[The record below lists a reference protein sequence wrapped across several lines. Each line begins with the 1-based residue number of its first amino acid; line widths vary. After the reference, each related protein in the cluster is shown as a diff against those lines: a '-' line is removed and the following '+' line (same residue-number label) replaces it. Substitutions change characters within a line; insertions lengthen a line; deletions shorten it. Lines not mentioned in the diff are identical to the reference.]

1 MFARVGPVGPLL
13 SPIALA
19 EQGALVEVTGPVG
32 SGATSLLL
40 SLLAPV
46 AKEGPVAYLDVRGAV
61 SPVAAAE
68 AGCSLERLAFVSAPH
83 PDGWAKA
90 LAYLLDGVRAVAAE
104 VPRGVP
110 AAALRALAGRARS
123 RSRLV
128 VLAPIGWQLPEGLV
142 SGRLS
147 LSAPRWAGPEEGR
160 GHLDQRLVSVRLEG
174 KLTRGGVIEGG
185 LRPPSLALIP
195 QAGQEGRRLQVVGA
209 Q

>member
-1 MFARVGPVGPLL
+1 MGPLL

-19 EQGALVEVTGPVG
+19 ERGALVEVTGPVG

-68 AGCSLERLAFVSAPH
+68 AGCALERLVFVSAPH

-123 RSRLV
+123 RSRFV
-128 VLAPIGWQLPEGLV
+128 ALAPMGWKLPEGLV
-142 SGRLS
+142 AGRLS
-147 LSAPRWAGPEEGR
+147 LGPPRWAGALHGR
-160 GHLDQRLVSVRLEG
+160 GHLTARLVPVHLEG
-174 KLTRGGVIEGG
+174 KLAPRGVVEG
-185 LRPPSLALIP
+185 LLQLPSLDLLP
-195 QAGQEGRRLQVVGA
+195 LTEVGRHLQVAAVT
-209 Q
+209 

>member
-1 MFARVGPVGPLL
+1 MGPLL

-19 EQGALVEVTGPVG
+19 ERGALVEVTGPVG

-46 AKEGPVAYLDVRGAV
+46 AKEGPVAYLDVRGVV

-68 AGCSLERLAFVSAPH
+68 AGCALERLAFVRAPH

-123 RSRLV
+123 RSRFV
-128 VLAPIGWQLPEGLV
+128 ALAPMGWKLPEGLV
-142 SGRLS
+142 AGRLT
-147 LSAPRWAGPEEGR
+147 LGPPRWAGALRGR
-160 GHLDQRLVSVRLEG
+160 GHLTTRLVSVHLEG
-174 KLTRGGVIEGG
+174 KLAAGGVVEG
-185 LRPPSLALIP
+185 LLQLPSLDLLP
-195 QAGQEGRRLQVVGA
+195 LPEVGRHLQVA
-209 Q
+209 AAP